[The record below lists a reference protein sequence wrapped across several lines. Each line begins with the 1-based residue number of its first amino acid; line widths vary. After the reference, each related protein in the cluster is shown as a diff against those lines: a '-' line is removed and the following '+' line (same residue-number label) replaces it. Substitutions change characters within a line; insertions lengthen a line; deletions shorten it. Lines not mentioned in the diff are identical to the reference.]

1 MSRDPYKHMKSR
13 FKGLWMPQGENSPVQ
28 ERFICFFSTPVHY
41 FTSIR
46 QYKKARA
53 FLKGSTHNN
62 IAFISAILYDNTT
75 VGALP
80 SREIRET
87 NSLDWTCLL
96 HDLREMKI
104 NSQRS
109 INKSV
114 KLSINVKSY
123 ITPYFEATIPQPL
136 RLPCLTLSSSLL
148 SVDKTKGADC

>member
-1 MSRDPYKHMKSR
+1 MSRPLQAYEVAFSGPMDA
-13 FKGLWMPQGENSPVQ
+13 LGENSPVQ

-114 KLSINVKSY
+114 KLSIN
-123 ITPYFEATIPQPL
+123 
-136 RLPCLTLSSSLL
+136 
-148 SVDKTKGADC
+148 G